1 MILRIAST
9 LLLIAFVIHVDIRVR
24 FIMLSIAVF
33 GIKYNTI
40 FQYLSALM
48 VICILYQETFDLW
61 TRYAIVHGIC
71 LVSYVSPLHV
81 YPLFIGPLMIFGL
94 PEWHTWRII
103 LRYFVFVAVTN
114 KTKIVHRYAWIVYAH
129 EICFLF
135 IPFLTLYD
143 TYVIPKRQKNAENV
157 LNV

>member
-24 FIMLSIAVF
+24 FIMLSISVF

-40 FQYLSALM
+40 FQYLSELM

-103 LRYFVFVAVTN
+103 LRYLVFVAVTN
-114 KTKIVHRYAWIVYAH
+114 KTKIVHRYALIVYAH
-129 EICFLF
+129 EVCFLLV
-135 IPFLTLYD
+135 PFLTLYD

>member
-40 FQYLSALM
+40 FHYLSALM

-61 TRYAIVHGIC
+61 TRYAIVHGIY

-81 YPLFIGPLMIFGL
+81 YPLFIGPLILDCPSGI
-94 PEWHTWRII
+94 EII
-103 LRYFVFVAVTN
+103 LRYLVFVAVTN
-114 KTKIVHRYAWIVYAH
+114 KPKSCIGMLGLCMHTRYVFCW
-129 EICFLF
+129 CRF
-135 IPFLTLYD
+135 
-143 TYVIPKRQKNAENV
+143 
-157 LNV
+157 